1 MSGNPSPNP
10 TPPSAATMRQRAWG
24 GVFVAAVALSL
35 VGGLWLPRSQGSGVA
50 LAWAFLGQVAVFL
63 IAIGAAG
70 MAIRGDILGAV
81 IDGRNRPSLSRLQM
95 LLWTVLV
102 LSAVATLVEWR
113 LAHGLKMHAIDVII
127 PADLLAAM
135 GIATA
140 SLVLAPAALSMKP
153 DTGGQAVKVNATG
166 HIRLVDL
173 IRGDEN
179 GNGDTIDI
187 SKVQQLAITLLL
199 IGLYGALLFDTYWNI
214 TWPTGA
220 EIKALDVK
228 PVGYA
233 LPILTRS
240 FIELLAISH
249 AGYLLYKAA
258 PKPA

>member
-1 MSGNPSPNP
+1 MTDVTPSQ
-10 TPPSAATMRQRAWG
+10 SARSKLARQRAG
-24 GVFVAAVALSL
+24 ATLFFALIAVSVL
-35 VGGLWLPRSQGSGVA
+35 GGLFLPRAQGSSIA
-50 LAWAFLGQVAVFL
+50 LAWAFLGQALVFL
-63 IAIGAAG
+63 LAVAAAG
-70 MAIRGDILGAV
+70 VAIRGDVLGAV

-95 LLWTVLV
+95 LLWTALV

-113 LAHGLKMHAIDVII
+113 LAHGLRMHAIDLII
-127 PADLLAAM
+127 PGELLAAM

-140 SLVLAPAALSMKP
+140 SLVLAPAALSLKP
-153 DTGGQAVKVNATG
+153 DAGGQAVAVNATDQ
-166 HIRLVDL
+166 IRLVDL

-179 GNGDTIDI
+179 ANGETIDI

-199 IGLYGALLFDTYWNI
+199 IGLYGGLLFDTYWNI
-214 TWPTGA
+214 AWPTPDQVR
-220 EIKALDVK
+220 ALDAR

-258 PKPA
+258 PKPG